1 MPVANLTQVFK
12 NAIND
17 DYAIG
22 AFNIHNL
29 EFVEGVMRAAEEMS
43 SPVII
48 GIATISIDYA
58 GLEPLA
64 AIAKDYA
71 ERSQIPTVIHL
82 DHGDKI
88 ELVRRSIE
96 LGFSSVMYDGSKYPI
111 DENIKKTREI
121 VKIAHDRKISVEGEV
136 GVVGGFEGLTG
147 GDVSHDQLRKLYTRP
162 EEAERFVAETG
173 VDALAVSVGTV
184 HGMPIQKADIDFGR
198 LKEIHEAVDVPLVFH
213 GCTGLKNEDYH
224 RAIALGVKKFN
235 VGTRLMIAYQQAL
248 KSAIGQD
255 ENSLFSCLNAGTEAV
270 KAAVKDRITILKSAA
285 KGSLKYNFTF

>member
-1 MPVANLTQVFK
+1 MTIVNLKEVFK
-12 NAIND
+12 NAIHD

-43 SPVII
+43 SPVIL

-64 AIAKDYA
+64 AISKDYA

-82 DHGDKI
+82 DHGDDI
-88 ELVRRSIE
+88 GLVRRSIK

-111 DENIKKTREI
+111 DENIKRTREI
-121 VKIAHDRKISVEGEV
+121 VKIAHDEDISVEGEI
-136 GVVGGFEGLTG
+136 GIVGGFEGLDR
-147 GDVSHDQLRKLYTRP
+147 GDVSPEQLQELYTRP
-162 EEAERFVAETG
+162 EEARRFIEETG

-184 HGMPIQKADIDFGR
+184 HGMPIQSANIDFQR
-198 LKEIHEAVDVPLVFH
+198 LGEIHEAVDVPLVFH

-224 RAIALGVKKFN
+224 KAMALGVKKFN
-235 VGTRLMIAYQQAL
+235 VGTRLMIEFQKAL
-248 KSAIGQD
+248 KRAIGKD
-255 ENSLFSCLNAGTEAV
+255 ENSLFSCLREGTDAV
-270 KAAVKDRITILKSAA
+270 TAAVKDRINILKSGDKA
-285 KGSLKYNFTF
+285 

>member
-1 MPVANLTQVFK
+1 MTIVNLNEVFK

-22 AFNIHNL
+22 AFNVHNL

-43 SPVII
+43 SPVIL

-64 AIAKDYA
+64 AITRDYA
-71 ERSQIPTVIHL
+71 ERSHIPTVIHL
-82 DHGDKI
+82 DHGDDI
-88 ELVRRSIE
+88 ELVRQSIK

-111 DENIKKTREI
+111 DENIKRTREI
-121 VKIAHDRKISVEGEV
+121 VDIAHAEDISVEGEI
-136 GVVGGFEGLTG
+136 GVVGGFEGLDR
-147 GDVSHDQLRKLYTRP
+147 GDVSHEQLQALYTRS
-162 EEAERFVAETG
+162 EEARRFVEETG

-184 HGMPIQKADIDFGR
+184 HGMPIQNADIDFQR

-224 RAIALGVKKFN
+224 KAIALGVKKFN
-235 VGTRLMIAYQQAL
+235 VGTRLMIEFQKAL
-248 KSAIGQD
+248 KRTIGQQ
-255 ENSLFSCLNAGTEAV
+255 ENTLFYCLGEGTEAV
-270 KAAVKDRITILKSAA
+270 AAAVKDRIKILKSVDKA
-285 KGSLKYNFTF
+285 

>member
-1 MPVANLTQVFK
+1 MTIVNLKEVFK
-12 NAIND
+12 KAVD
-17 DYAIG
+17 KDYAVG

-43 SPVII
+43 SPVIM

-71 ERSQIPTVIHL
+71 ERTHIPAVVHL
-82 DHGDKI
+82 DHGDDI

-111 DENIKKTREI
+111 DENIATTREI
-121 VKIAHDRKISVEGEV
+121 VKMAHARNITVEGEI
-136 GVVGGFEGLTG
+136 GVVGGFEGLDSG
-147 GDVSHDQLRKLYTRP
+147 EVNLEQLRQLYTRP
-162 EEAERFVAETG
+162 EEARRFVEETG

-184 HGMPIQKADIDFGR
+184 HAMPLQNADIDFQR

-213 GCTGLKNEDYH
+213 GCTGLKNDDYH
-224 RAIALGVKKFN
+224 KAIKLGVKKFN
-235 VGTRLMIAYQQAL
+235 VGTRLMIEYQQAV
-248 KSAIGQD
+248 KRAIGQD
-255 ENSLFSCLNAGTEAV
+255 ENALFACLGAGTEAV
-270 KAAVKDRITILKSAA
+270 ASAVKDRIRILKSGNKA
-285 KGSLKYNFTF
+285 

>member
-1 MPVANLTQVFK
+1 MTIVNLKEVFK
-12 NAIND
+12 NAIHD

-43 SPVII
+43 SPVIL

-64 AIAKDYA
+64 AISKDYA

-82 DHGDKI
+82 DHGDDI
-88 ELVRRSIE
+88 GLVRRSIK

-111 DENIKKTREI
+111 DENIKRTREI
-121 VKIAHDRKISVEGEV
+121 VKIAHDEDISVEGEI
-136 GVVGGFEGLTG
+136 GIVGGFEGLDR
-147 GDVSHDQLRKLYTRP
+147 GDVSPEQLQELYTRP
-162 EEAERFVAETG
+162 EEARRFIEETG
-173 VDALAVSVGTV
+173 VDALAVAVGTV
-184 HGMPIQKADIDFGR
+184 HGMPIQSANIDFQR
-198 LKEIHEAVDVPLVFH
+198 LGEIHEAVDVPLVFH

-224 RAIALGVKKFN
+224 KAMALGVKKFN
-235 VGTRLMIAYQQAL
+235 VGTRLMIEFQKAL

-255 ENSLFSCLNAGTEAV
+255 ENTLFSCLREGTDAV
-270 KAAVKDRITILKSAA
+270 TAAVKDRINILKSGDKA
-285 KGSLKYNFTF
+285 

>member
-1 MPVANLTQVFK
+1 MTIVNLNEVFK
-12 NAIND
+12 KALD
-17 DYAIG
+17 HDYAIG

-64 AIAKDYA
+64 VITKDYA
-71 ERSQIPTVIHL
+71 QRSHIPTVIHL
-82 DHGDKI
+82 DHGDDI
-88 ELVRRSIE
+88 ELVRQSIK

-111 DENIKKTREI
+111 DENIKRTQEI
-121 VKIAHDRKISVEGEV
+121 VKIAHAEDISVEGEI
-136 GVVGGFEGLTG
+136 GVVGGFEGLAV
-147 GDVSHDQLRKLYTRP
+147 GDVSHEQLQKLYTRP
-162 EEAERFVAETG
+162 EEARRFVEETG

-184 HGMPIQKADIDFGR
+184 HGMPIQNAAIDFQR

-224 RAIALGVKKFN
+224 KAIALGVKKFN
-235 VGTRLMIAYQQAL
+235 VGTRLMIEFQKAL
-248 KSAIGQD
+248 KKAIGQD
-255 ENSLFSCLNAGTEAV
+255 ENALFTCLKQGTEAV
-270 KAAVKDRITILKSAA
+270 TAAVKDRIRILKSEEKA
-285 KGSLKYNFTF
+285 